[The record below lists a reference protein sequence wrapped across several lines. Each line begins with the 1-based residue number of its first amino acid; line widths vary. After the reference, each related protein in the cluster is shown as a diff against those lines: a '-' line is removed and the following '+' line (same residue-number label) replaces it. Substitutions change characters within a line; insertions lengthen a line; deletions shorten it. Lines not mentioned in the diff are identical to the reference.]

1 MTATTAAPIASA
13 ARPGKGLDRTLW
25 TTQIVLG
32 LFFILASGA
41 PKLVGQADAAQSFA
55 EIGFGTWFMYFTG
68 AIEVAGGIGLMVR
81 RLSGAAAVGLSLT
94 TVLAAATQAF
104 LLDAPGL
111 SIFPLVLAVIFGW
124 IAYRRRDTIEAL
136 WARVRR

>member
-1 MTATTAAPIASA
+1 MTAITAAPIASA
-13 ARPGKGLDRTLW
+13 TRPGKGLDRTLW
-25 TTQIVLG
+25 TLQIVLG

-41 PKLVGQADAAQSFA
+41 PKLVGQVDAAQSFA

-68 AIEVAGGIGLMVR
+68 VVEVAGGVGLMVR
-81 RLSGAAAVGLSLT
+81 RLSGLAAAGLSIT

-124 IAYRRRDTIEAL
+124 MAYQRRDTIAAL
-136 WARVRR
+136 SARARR